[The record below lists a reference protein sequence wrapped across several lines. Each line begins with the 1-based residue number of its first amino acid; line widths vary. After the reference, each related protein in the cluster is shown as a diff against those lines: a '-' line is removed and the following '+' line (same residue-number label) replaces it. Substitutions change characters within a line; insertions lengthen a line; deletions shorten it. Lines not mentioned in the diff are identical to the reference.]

1 VRVLSVVPARHVA
14 DARVSPPVDIPNGGD
29 ALLKEHA
36 MSGEDAVPVPQRRE
50 HVFPIRYV
58 VVAFAF
64 TWTCWGLAAL
74 DERGL
79 ISLPVPLV
87 LIGSLGP
94 LVAALSVT
102 ARDGGR
108 AALRALLGR
117 VVRWRVSPI
126 WYAVALLG
134 PVVMYL
140 AAMALH
146 VLAGGRPPDLRA
158 LVHTLPAAAVATVY
172 FFVVA
177 GLGEEVGWRG
187 YALPALQARY
197 GALLSSTIL
206 GVLWASWHLPL
217 FFTPSVGSYSVLPF
231 PLYVAY
237 MIPFT
242 ILVTWV
248 FNSAR
253 GSVLIAM
260 ILHGTT
266 NASGALLRAV
276 PEYAVRPATTA
287 EAAALTGRIYLLL
300 TVAMAVAA
308 TVVVLVHGPRDLSH
322 RPRQVLRAAGD
333 GPPTARTS
341 PLLKV
346 EAGTAKAGPHRADD
360 DRSR

>member
-1 VRVLSVVPARHVA
+1 MP
-14 DARVSPPVDIPNGGD
+14 
-29 ALLKEHA
+29 
-36 MSGEDAVPVPQRRE
+36 GEDAVPVRQRRKQA
-50 HVFPIRYV
+50 FPITYV

-64 TWTCWGLAAL
+64 TWTCWWLAAL

-79 ISLPVPLV
+79 IALPVPLV

-108 AALRALLGR
+108 AALHALLSR

-126 WYAVALLG
+126 WYAVALFG

-146 VLAGGRPPDLRA
+146 VLAGGRAPDLPA
-158 LVHTLPAAAVATVY
+158 LVRTLPAAAVATVY

-206 GVLWASWHLPL
+206 GVLWALWHLPL
-217 FFTPSVGSYSVLPF
+217 FFTPSVGSYSLLPF
-231 PLYVAY
+231 PLYLAY

-242 ILVTWV
+242 ILITWV

-260 ILHGTT
+260 ILHGTV
-266 NASGALLRAV
+266 NASSELLKAV
-276 PEYAVRPATTA
+276 PDYAVRPASIT
-287 EAAALTGRIYLLL
+287 EAAALTGHIYLLL

-308 TVVVLVHGPRDLSH
+308 TVVVLVYGPRDLSR
-322 RPRQVLRAAGD
+322 RPRQVLKATGGRPRAD
-333 GPPTARTS
+333 GTSRPLTA
-341 PLLKV
+341 
-346 EAGTAKAGPHRADD
+346 EAATADAGPHRADD
-360 DRSR
+360 AWSR

>member
-1 VRVLSVVPARHVA
+1 
-14 DARVSPPVDIPNGGD
+14 
-29 ALLKEHA
+29 
-36 MSGEDAVPVPQRRE
+36 MSGEDAVPVPQRGE
-50 HVFPIRYV
+50 HAFPTTFV
-58 VVAFAF
+58 VVAFGF
-64 TWTCWGLAAL
+64 TWTCWWLAAL

-87 LIGSLGP
+87 LLGSFGP

-117 VVRWRVSPI
+117 VVRWRVPPT

-140 AAMALH
+140 AAVVLH
-146 VLAGGRPPDLRA
+146 VLAGGRPPDVTA
-158 LVHTLPAAAVATVY
+158 LVRTLPAAAVATVY
-172 FFVVA
+172 FVVVA

-197 GALLSSTIL
+197 SALLSSTIL
-206 GVLWASWHLPL
+206 GVLWALWHLPL
-217 FFTPSVGSYSVLPF
+217 FFTPSVGSYGVLPF
-231 PLYVAY
+231 PLYLAY

-248 FNSAR
+248 FNSAY

-260 ILHGTT
+260 ILHGTI
-266 NASGALLRAV
+266 NASGELLKAV
-276 PEYAVRPATTA
+276 PEYAVRPATVA

-308 TVVVLVHGPRDLSH
+308 TVVVLVHGPRDLSR
-322 RPRQVLRAAGD
+322 RPREVPEAAGD
-333 GPPTARTS
+333 RPPADRTS
-341 PLLKV
+341 RPLGV
-346 EAGTAKAGPHRADD
+346 EPGAAKAGPHGADD